1 MRRGGVLAA
10 VWLVT
15 TVAVPGLGAPSR
27 PSLPP
32 ADAVVAMMLAAPA
45 LVDYEGTKV
54 FSAVRGDRAET
65 VTALESYKRLGKLRL
80 EFLSPE
86 SVSGRL
92 VVDDGASSW
101 QYEPSYHLVIRGP
114 SFVRPPSSPKQVWE
128 ILRGH
133 LVAVLGA
140 EEVIGRQTIVVAM
153 EPRAG
158 GASRRYWVDQATGV
172 ALRMEERDATG
183 DIVFTSFF
191 TRISFGQN
199 LPPALF
205 RFHLPAGARIISLFL
220 SGDPVDSPEALQ
232 RQAGFGAALPGSLPY
247 GYRFREGTVSRY
259 GALTASAATYTDGVR
274 ALTVFQTPSS
284 KMAFPEV
291 GIPITLEVAG
301 ARLLELGYVRVL
313 IWPSRGI
320 TYALAG
326 TLPDLAL
333 RLIADEI
340 NSTRR

>member
-1 MRRGGVLAA
+1 MSRTGVLT

-15 TVAVPGLGAPSR
+15 VLAVSGLGAPSR

-32 ADAVVAMMLAAPA
+32 AGAVVAAMLGAPA

-54 FSAVRGDRAET
+54 LSAVRGDRAET

-92 VVDDGASSW
+92 IIDDGASSW

-114 SFVRPPSSPKQVWE
+114 SFIHPPGNSTQPPD
-128 ILRGH
+128 ILRSY

-183 DIVFTSFF
+183 EIVFTSFF
-191 TRISFGQN
+191 TRISFGLN

-205 RFHLPAGARIISLFL
+205 RFHLPAGARIVSLFL
-220 SGDPVDSPEALQ
+220 SGDSADSPAAL
-232 RQAGFGAALPGSLPY
+232 RRRAGFGSVVPASLPY
-247 GYRFREGTVSRY
+247 GYRFRDGAVSQY
-259 GALTASAATYTDGVR
+259 GALITSAATYTDGVR

-284 KMAFPEV
+284 KMTFPRV
-291 GIPITLEVAG
+291 GRPVTLEA
-301 ARLLELGYVRVL
+301 ADAQLLDLGYVRVL
-313 IWPSRGI
+313 IWQRRGI
-320 TYALAG
+320 TYALTG
-326 TLPDLAL
+326 SLPGPAL
-333 RLIADEI
+333 VLIADEL
-340 NSTRR
+340 NH